1 MKRKFKIELLSAI
14 TLGIVIS
21 ALAIYANRPKQY
33 ENEYGRVTMSDAQL
47 RETWGFGEN
56 YEGKVFREN
65 IEGELQKGSL
75 EIVVSHLE
83 NLTFH
88 YGGTIPNLNM
98 LYENEL
104 WKAYLNC
111 NLPTENVA
119 SFTFDARKLI
129 NEHGK
134 VIHISIS
141 VTEIK
146 GNTSKQQLSEVSISL
161 KENQEGEIPVLNQI
175 GKVVPWLITSLI
187 WISQGIILGVPLCFA
202 SLGIVLMID
211 RAIIP
216 TWKNQLKG
224 KNINKTIKNQA
235 EKRSDER
242 T

>member
-1 MKRKFKIELLSAI
+1 MKRKFKMELLSAI

-21 ALAIYANRPKQY
+21 ALAIYANQPNQY
-33 ENEYGRVTMSDAQL
+33 ENEYGWFTMSDTQL
-47 RETWGFGEN
+47 KEMQGLGGN
-56 YEGKVFREN
+56 YGDKVFREN

-83 NLTFH
+83 NLTLH

-98 LYENEL
+98 IYENEL
-104 WKAYLNC
+104 WRAYLNC

-119 SFTFDARKLI
+119 SFTFDAKKLI

-161 KENQEGEIPVLNQI
+161 KENREGEIPVLNQI

-187 WISQGIILGVPLCFA
+187 WISQGLILGVPLCFA
-202 SLGIVLMID
+202 SLGIVLIIN

-216 TWKNQLKG
+216 AWKNQLKG
-224 KNINKTIKNQA
+224 KSINKTIKNQKPSG
-235 EKRSDER
+235 EKIR
-242 T
+242 